1 MIQCKHRPH
10 ESVGRKE
17 LVQCVEAVKTGIAWG
32 RPDDVVRR
40 GRATVDRML
49 PWARDRLCP
58 HRETLLGM
66 AQAPEAAVVKA
77 VVGYLG
83 YGPKG
88 ALITAVAT
96 YLVQRGIP
104 LLCDARPSTAYA

>member
-1 MIQCKHRPH
+1 
-10 ESVGRKE
+10 
-17 LVQCVEAVKTGIAWG
+17 
-32 RPDDVVRR
+32 
-40 GRATVDRML
+40 
-49 PWARDRLCP
+49 
-58 HRETLLGM
+58 M